1 MPYNVTFEEE
11 AENDLA
17 EMPPPARR
25 QVLRAIQER
34 IMVAP
39 LAFGKQLKHGLSG
52 YRSLRVGDWR
62 IGYTVDENNVSIA
75 HIELRRDAYKGW

>member
-1 MPYNVTFEEE
+1 MPCKVTFEEG

-17 EMPPPARR
+17 GMPPPARR
-25 QVLRAIQER
+25 QVLRAICER
-34 IMVAP
+34 IAVAP
-39 LAFGKQLKHGLSG
+39 LSFGKQLKHGLSG

-62 IGYTVDENNVSIA
+62 IGYTVEGDNVSIA